1 MQQLDGSSCELF
13 TIVYVVD
20 ITFGFNPKQSI
31 YKVSQMQL
39 HFHNNKS
46 NKTISP
52 FSKYLNSNTL

>member
-31 YKVSQMQL
+31 YKCIT
-39 HFHNNKS
+39 NAI
-46 NKTISP
+46 T
-52 FSKYLNSNTL
+52 FS